1 MKDRN
6 IIDQIGEDVVLL
18 DEDGKENTFEHILT
32 FMYEGKK
39 YVALSPIADEESAMD
54 DDEAEVVLFQIT
66 SENGEDTYVSIDNEV
81 LLDEVFAEFL
91 DLMDEINE
99 ESDISKENIE
109 HITIP
114 EGVEVYE
121 INGPYFFGAGNKFEE
136 IMASFGDRPKVRIIR
151 MRKVPFVDST
161 GIHNLTNLCEMSKK
175 EDIQIVLSGVCEKV
189 NAQLEHAGFYNL
201 LGKENITDHISKAL
215 KRAEEIIKE

>member
-18 DEDGKENTFEHILT
+18 DEDTFEYILT

-99 ESDISKENIE
+99 EEDKE
-109 HITIP
+109 
-114 EGVEVYE
+114 
-121 INGPYFFGAGNKFEE
+121 
-136 IMASFGDRPKVRIIR
+136 
-151 MRKVPFVDST
+151 
-161 GIHNLTNLCEMSKK
+161 
-175 EDIQIVLSGVCEKV
+175 
-189 NAQLEHAGFYNL
+189 
-201 LGKENITDHISKAL
+201 
-215 KRAEEIIKE
+215 

>member
-18 DEDGKENTFEHILT
+18 DEDGKENTYEHIHT
-32 FMYEGKK
+32 FKYEGKK

-99 ESDISKENIE
+99 EEDKE
-109 HITIP
+109 
-114 EGVEVYE
+114 
-121 INGPYFFGAGNKFEE
+121 
-136 IMASFGDRPKVRIIR
+136 
-151 MRKVPFVDST
+151 
-161 GIHNLTNLCEMSKK
+161 
-175 EDIQIVLSGVCEKV
+175 
-189 NAQLEHAGFYNL
+189 
-201 LGKENITDHISKAL
+201 
-215 KRAEEIIKE
+215 

>member
-54 DDEAEVVLFQIT
+54 DDEAVVLFQIT

-99 ESDISKENIE
+99 EEDKE
-109 HITIP
+109 
-114 EGVEVYE
+114 
-121 INGPYFFGAGNKFEE
+121 
-136 IMASFGDRPKVRIIR
+136 
-151 MRKVPFVDST
+151 
-161 GIHNLTNLCEMSKK
+161 
-175 EDIQIVLSGVCEKV
+175 
-189 NAQLEHAGFYNL
+189 
-201 LGKENITDHISKAL
+201 
-215 KRAEEIIKE
+215 

>member
-1 MKDRN
+1 MQKKK
-6 IIDQIGEDVVLL
+6 IGHILFTAAVMGICVLPTVVMPWQKAESVGNEQLAELPELL

-99 ESDISKENIE
+99 EEEKE
-109 HITIP
+109 
-114 EGVEVYE
+114 
-121 INGPYFFGAGNKFEE
+121 
-136 IMASFGDRPKVRIIR
+136 
-151 MRKVPFVDST
+151 
-161 GIHNLTNLCEMSKK
+161 
-175 EDIQIVLSGVCEKV
+175 
-189 NAQLEHAGFYNL
+189 
-201 LGKENITDHISKAL
+201 
-215 KRAEEIIKE
+215 

>member
-54 DDEAEVVLFQIT
+54 DEAEVVLFQIT

-99 ESDISKENIE
+99 E
-109 HITIP
+109 
-114 EGVEVYE
+114 
-121 INGPYFFGAGNKFEE
+121 
-136 IMASFGDRPKVRIIR
+136 
-151 MRKVPFVDST
+151 
-161 GIHNLTNLCEMSKK
+161 
-175 EDIQIVLSGVCEKV
+175 
-189 NAQLEHAGFYNL
+189 
-201 LGKENITDHISKAL
+201 
-215 KRAEEIIKE
+215 

>member
-66 SENGEDTYVSIDNEV
+66 SENGEGYLRQHRGQRGCCWTKYS
-81 LLDEVFAEFL
+81 
-91 DLMDEINE
+91 
-99 ESDISKENIE
+99 
-109 HITIP
+109 P
-114 EGVEVYE
+114 
-121 INGPYFFGAGNKFEE
+121 
-136 IMASFGDRPKVRIIR
+136 SF
-151 MRKVPFVDST
+151 ST
-161 GIHNLTNLCEMSKK
+161 SWT
-175 EDIQIVLSGVCEKV
+175 
-189 NAQLEHAGFYNL
+189 
-201 LGKENITDHISKAL
+201 
-215 KRAEEIIKE
+215 R

>member
-1 MKDRN
+1 MKDRNIIDRN

-99 ESDISKENIE
+99 EEDKE
-109 HITIP
+109 
-114 EGVEVYE
+114 
-121 INGPYFFGAGNKFEE
+121 
-136 IMASFGDRPKVRIIR
+136 
-151 MRKVPFVDST
+151 
-161 GIHNLTNLCEMSKK
+161 
-175 EDIQIVLSGVCEKV
+175 
-189 NAQLEHAGFYNL
+189 
-201 LGKENITDHISKAL
+201 
-215 KRAEEIIKE
+215 

>member
-6 IIDQIGEDVVLL
+6 IIDQIGEDVVL
-18 DEDGKENTFEHILT
+18 DGKENTFEHILT

-99 ESDISKENIE
+99 DEDKE
-109 HITIP
+109 
-114 EGVEVYE
+114 
-121 INGPYFFGAGNKFEE
+121 
-136 IMASFGDRPKVRIIR
+136 
-151 MRKVPFVDST
+151 
-161 GIHNLTNLCEMSKK
+161 
-175 EDIQIVLSGVCEKV
+175 
-189 NAQLEHAGFYNL
+189 
-201 LGKENITDHISKAL
+201 
-215 KRAEEIIKE
+215 

>member
-18 DEDGKENTFEHILT
+18 DEDGKENTFEYILT

-39 YVALSPIADEESAMD
+39 YVALSPIA

-99 ESDISKENIE
+99 EEDKE
-109 HITIP
+109 
-114 EGVEVYE
+114 
-121 INGPYFFGAGNKFEE
+121 
-136 IMASFGDRPKVRIIR
+136 
-151 MRKVPFVDST
+151 
-161 GIHNLTNLCEMSKK
+161 
-175 EDIQIVLSGVCEKV
+175 
-189 NAQLEHAGFYNL
+189 
-201 LGKENITDHISKAL
+201 
-215 KRAEEIIKE
+215 

>member
-6 IIDQIGEDVVLL
+6 VIDQIGEDVVLL
-18 DEDGKENTFEHILT
+18 DEDGKESTFEHILT

-66 SENGEDTYVSIDNEV
+66 SENGEDTYVSINNEV

-99 ESDISKENIE
+99 EEDKNGENE
-109 HITIP
+109 
-114 EGVEVYE
+114 
-121 INGPYFFGAGNKFEE
+121 
-136 IMASFGDRPKVRIIR
+136 
-151 MRKVPFVDST
+151 
-161 GIHNLTNLCEMSKK
+161 
-175 EDIQIVLSGVCEKV
+175 
-189 NAQLEHAGFYNL
+189 
-201 LGKENITDHISKAL
+201 
-215 KRAEEIIKE
+215 

>member
-39 YVALSPIADEESAMD
+39 YVALSPIAEESAMD

-99 ESDISKENIE
+99 EEEKE
-109 HITIP
+109 
-114 EGVEVYE
+114 
-121 INGPYFFGAGNKFEE
+121 
-136 IMASFGDRPKVRIIR
+136 
-151 MRKVPFVDST
+151 
-161 GIHNLTNLCEMSKK
+161 
-175 EDIQIVLSGVCEKV
+175 
-189 NAQLEHAGFYNL
+189 
-201 LGKENITDHISKAL
+201 
-215 KRAEEIIKE
+215 

>member
-66 SENGEDTYVSIDNEV
+66 SENGEDNYVSLV

-99 ESDISKENIE
+99 EEEKE
-109 HITIP
+109 
-114 EGVEVYE
+114 
-121 INGPYFFGAGNKFEE
+121 
-136 IMASFGDRPKVRIIR
+136 
-151 MRKVPFVDST
+151 
-161 GIHNLTNLCEMSKK
+161 
-175 EDIQIVLSGVCEKV
+175 
-189 NAQLEHAGFYNL
+189 
-201 LGKENITDHISKAL
+201 
-215 KRAEEIIKE
+215 

>member
-1 MKDRN
+1 M
-6 IIDQIGEDVVLL
+6 LL

-99 ESDISKENIE
+99 EEDKNGENE
-109 HITIP
+109 
-114 EGVEVYE
+114 
-121 INGPYFFGAGNKFEE
+121 
-136 IMASFGDRPKVRIIR
+136 
-151 MRKVPFVDST
+151 
-161 GIHNLTNLCEMSKK
+161 
-175 EDIQIVLSGVCEKV
+175 
-189 NAQLEHAGFYNL
+189 
-201 LGKENITDHISKAL
+201 
-215 KRAEEIIKE
+215 

>member
-1 MKDRN
+1 MVTNDENLIQLKHKILEETARLAWND
-6 IIDQIGEDVVLL
+6 EL

-99 ESDISKENIE
+99 EEDKNGENE
-109 HITIP
+109 
-114 EGVEVYE
+114 
-121 INGPYFFGAGNKFEE
+121 
-136 IMASFGDRPKVRIIR
+136 
-151 MRKVPFVDST
+151 
-161 GIHNLTNLCEMSKK
+161 
-175 EDIQIVLSGVCEKV
+175 
-189 NAQLEHAGFYNL
+189 
-201 LGKENITDHISKAL
+201 
-215 KRAEEIIKE
+215 

>member
-54 DDEAEVVLFQIT
+54 DDDEAEVVLFQIT

-99 ESDISKENIE
+99 EEDKE
-109 HITIP
+109 
-114 EGVEVYE
+114 
-121 INGPYFFGAGNKFEE
+121 
-136 IMASFGDRPKVRIIR
+136 
-151 MRKVPFVDST
+151 
-161 GIHNLTNLCEMSKK
+161 
-175 EDIQIVLSGVCEKV
+175 
-189 NAQLEHAGFYNL
+189 
-201 LGKENITDHISKAL
+201 
-215 KRAEEIIKE
+215 

>member
-18 DEDGKENTFEHILT
+18 DEVGKENTFEHILT
-32 FMYEGKK
+32 FMYEGEK

-54 DDEAEVVLFQIT
+54 NDEAEVVLFQIT

-99 ESDISKENIE
+99 EEDKE
-109 HITIP
+109 
-114 EGVEVYE
+114 
-121 INGPYFFGAGNKFEE
+121 
-136 IMASFGDRPKVRIIR
+136 
-151 MRKVPFVDST
+151 
-161 GIHNLTNLCEMSKK
+161 
-175 EDIQIVLSGVCEKV
+175 
-189 NAQLEHAGFYNL
+189 
-201 LGKENITDHISKAL
+201 
-215 KRAEEIIKE
+215 